1 MEFQLSGPLRRGRID
16 PGRSQPRD
24 VFTLLIRIDYM
35 DGFVAAFQTGLNEGQ
50 QKTIFLLVAVE
61 QRADMAYL
69 AEF

>member
-16 PGRSQPRD
+16 PGGSQPLD
-24 VFTLLIRIDYM
+24 VVVLLVRIDYM

-50 QKTIFLLVAVE
+50 QKTIFLLIAVE

-69 AEF
+69 A